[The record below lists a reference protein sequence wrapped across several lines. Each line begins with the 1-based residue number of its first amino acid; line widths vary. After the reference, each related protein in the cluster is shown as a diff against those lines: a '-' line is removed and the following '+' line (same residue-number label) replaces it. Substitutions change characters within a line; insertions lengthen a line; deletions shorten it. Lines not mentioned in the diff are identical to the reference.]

1 MRNTLISYEK
11 QVVLCTKCG
20 SYYEK
25 CRFEQYF
32 SQCYAF
38 DLYNVLKSY
47 TDFGSTKE
55 YEWLKINAHLYGF
68 IIRYTKDNTNITG
81 YKDEPWHIRY
91 VGIENAKYIY
101 ENGITLEEY
110 LLNK

>member
-1 MRNTLISYEK
+1 MLI
-11 QVVLCTKCG
+11 
-20 SYYEK
+20 
-25 CRFEQYF
+25 
-32 SQCYAF
+32 
-38 DLYNVLKSY
+38 
-47 TDFGSTKE
+47 
-55 YEWLKINAHLYGF
+55 F